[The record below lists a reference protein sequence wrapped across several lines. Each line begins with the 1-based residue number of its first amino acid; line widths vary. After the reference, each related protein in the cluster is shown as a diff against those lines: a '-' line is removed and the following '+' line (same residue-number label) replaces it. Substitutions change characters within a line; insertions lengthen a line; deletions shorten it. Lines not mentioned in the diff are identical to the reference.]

1 MSESKLLGFVPLLIG
16 FKTDPPNDLLFQYLS
31 NPGSN
36 GLFIYDD
43 GPPVVAPSCSSLKT
57 GLWNNMFIN

>member
-1 MSESKLLGFVPLLIG
+1 MSKSKLLGFFPLLIG

-36 GLFIYDD
+36 RFFIDDD
-43 GPPVVAPSCSSLKT
+43 GPAVVLPNYSSLKI
-57 GLWNNMFIN
+57 GL